1 MLKCDDY
8 SAVIVKWFTC
18 NGLRANDYSAVIL
31 KPKQHN
37 DMRKTGQI
45 LGGGVCARYACAIRL
60 WRFRIIASFGSL
72 SSASTNDVR
81 CQRSQERLNSQS
93 LVGQEF
99 EEALR

>member
-45 LGGGVCARYACAIRL
+45 LGGGSVCALRVRHQVVAIPHNRV
-60 WRFRIIASFGSL
+60 FRITQFS
-72 SSASTNDVR
+72 
-81 CQRSQERLNSQS
+81 EH
-93 LVGQEF
+93 
-99 EEALR
+99 